1 MCKIR
6 WHKSV
11 SVNIIIGIYYRFS
24 VIICITFHV
33 TSHSLFSLLQERD
46 HPMTFINPN
55 TAKLELCLH
64 YLVNLCCPLN
74 TYNEFVH
81 VKDYLLHLLHIW
93 FGCCGHL
100 DLDWPHEM
108 TFSLHVCLIFCH
120 LVSWFKPN
128 QQLISVLLLSHSQPI
143 SLHLGWLEEKIG
155 KVKVSKLG
163 GWHKDSLTGKAK
175 TVHISK
181 GRKRN

>member
-1 MCKIR
+1 MGEHSLPVWIQTSLLAKEIACGLCERKETKAVQDKMCKIR

-93 FGCCGHL
+93 FGCCAPLRLGL
-100 DLDWPHEM
+100 A
-108 TFSLHVCLIFCH
+108 
-120 LVSWFKPN
+120 SWNDILTACMSHF
-128 QQLISVLLLSHSQPI
+128 LSPC
-143 SLHLGWLEEKIG
+143 
-155 KVKVSKLG
+155 VMV
-163 GWHKDSLTGKAK
+163 
-175 TVHISK
+175 
-181 GRKRN
+181 